1 MQSTED
7 LITRFL
13 HRFRA
18 QRGHKFVHAGG
29 RGMDV
34 RTAGERVLYLPNGSV
49 VKVTTDD
56 SGIATHVEEADG
68 LHAIARPETLRL
80 KLNLRGETR

>member
-1 MQSTED
+1 MKSTED
-7 LITRFL
+7 LITQFL

-18 QRGHKFVHAGG
+18 RRGTKMIHAGG
-29 RGMDV
+29 RAV
-34 RTAGERVLYLPNGSV
+34 HVHTAGERTLYLPNGAT

-56 SGIATHVEEADG
+56 SGTATHVEESDG

-80 KLNLRGETR
+80 KLNLRGDR